1 MTKLISCT
9 KDSLS
14 VEAVIAQPCTLING
28 YKLSPATLER
38 LVDNFNYH
46 NPAAVFGTISPNG
59 LDDTK
64 RIGCISKLKLKG
76 DYLVAQLDLQLPD
89 ALCHIAPRP
98 YPCLVVTQSPRSTLL
113 GVYWQPM
120 PAHIDHQPVI
130 LQGILKQLEDHHD
143 KA

>member
-28 YKLSPATLER
+28 YKLSRGSLEE
-38 LVDNFNYH
+38 LIDNFNHH

-64 RIGCISKLKLKG
+64 RIGCISKLKFKG
-76 DYLVAQLDLQLPD
+76 DYLVAQLDLQLPE
-89 ALCHIAPRP
+89 ALCHIAARP
-98 YPCLVVTQSPRSTLL
+98 HPCLVVTKSPRPT
-113 GVYWQPM
+113 
-120 PAHIDHQPVI
+120 
-130 LQGILKQLEDHHD
+130 
-143 KA
+143 